1 MLGCSADE
9 EYVAAHREDLNTFTD
24 AAPSLRGYYHVVES
38 INEHDYTKTAVKE
51 TWFSGSYE
59 LL

>member
-24 AAPSLRGYYHVVES
+24 AAPSFWGYYHVVES
-38 INEHDYTKTAVKE
+38 TNEHDYTKTAVKE
-51 TWFSGSYE
+51 TWSSSSYG